1 MLYPPDLFSWPK
13 FCLFLYYFGHHLQLH
28 FVNKISQLK
37 LAQVKQ
43 YWCFISGAFLTSAPS
58 RVSNQVMKLR
68 LVWEYWVPCQHEIA
82 AKFSIIV
89 SILIPHA
96 RLQLSSFY
104 IYNFW
109 YYNVLIQES
118 SFLKLCY
125 HAVMSGN
132 YFWCPTSAEFDS
144 SLALLGNMF

>member
-1 MLYPPDLFSWPK
+1 MLYPQDLFSWPK

-43 YWCFISGAFLTSAPS
+43 YWCLLDKCTISSFQSSYETESGVRVLSTLSARNS
-58 RVSNQVMKLR
+58 GKIFHYCV
-68 LVWEYWVPCQHEIA
+68 H
-82 AKFSIIV
+82 
-89 SILIPHA
+89 PHA

-109 YYNVLIQES
+109 YCNVLIQES
-118 SFLKLCY
+118 SLLKLCY